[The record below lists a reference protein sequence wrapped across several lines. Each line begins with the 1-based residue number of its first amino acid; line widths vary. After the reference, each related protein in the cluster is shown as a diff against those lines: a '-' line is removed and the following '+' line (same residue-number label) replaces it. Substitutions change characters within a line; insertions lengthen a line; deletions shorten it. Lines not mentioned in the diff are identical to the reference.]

1 LRDGD
6 DVTLVATGVMVSRA
20 LDAAALL
27 ATAGVTA
34 RVLNMSTIVPLDDE
48 AIVRAATQTR
58 GIVTIEEACTT
69 GGLGAAVAQTVVRTH
84 PVAMRI
90 LGVPSFAPTGKAEF
104 LYEHFGLT
112 AAGIAAAAQE
122 LCA

>member
-1 LRDGD
+1 
-6 DVTLVATGVMVSRA
+6 MVSRA
-20 LDAAALL
+20 LDAAVVL
-27 ATAGVTA
+27 AAAGVSA
-34 RVLNMSTIVPLDDE
+34 RVLNMAPIVPLDEE

-84 PVAMRI
+84 PVRMRV
-90 LGVPSFAPTGKAEF
+90 LGVTSFAPTGKAEF
-104 LYEHFGLT
+104 LYEYFGLT
-112 AAGIAAAAQE
+112 PAGIAAAAQD